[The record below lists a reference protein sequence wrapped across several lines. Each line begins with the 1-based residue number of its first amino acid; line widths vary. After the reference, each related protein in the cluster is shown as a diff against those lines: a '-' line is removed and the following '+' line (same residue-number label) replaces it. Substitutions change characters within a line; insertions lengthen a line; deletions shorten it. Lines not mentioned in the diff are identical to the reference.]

1 MRSFISKCCL
11 AAIMFIAYSPCSMAQ
26 ITDPVTDSGIIVM
39 SSKTDDNI
47 SLNARYSEQLS
58 NTDIGNS
65 VAQLKMGIL
74 LGDLIKSA
82 ISMVDTNKTNVDQRE
97 GTVGKLQLE
106 LVFQH
111 FKDTN
116 TQNWGV
122 AINGEVIS
130 LSIARENPNT
140 GEEVINFNKH

>member
-1 MRSFISKCCL
+1 
-11 AAIMFIAYSPCSMAQ
+11 MAQ
-26 ITDPVTDSGIIVM
+26 ITDPVTDSGIMVM

-130 LSIARENPNT
+130 LSIARENPST